1 MKKILFVEDEAVLQ
15 KTLTEILK
23 NEGYKVVNAL
33 DGESGL
39 RLAKSQKP
47 DLVLLDIVLPRLQGL
62 EVLKAIKDDPE
73 TKDIPVIILT
83 NLESS
88 QEIEKALAFGATT
101 YLLKTQYTLPEITE
115 KIKSA
120 IGE

>member
-1 MKKILFVEDEAVLQ
+1 MKTILFVEDEAVLQ
-15 KTLTEILK
+15 KTFTEILK
-23 NEGYKVVNAL
+23 NEGYKAINAL

-62 EVLKAIKDDPE
+62 EVLRALKDDSE

-88 QEIEKALAFGATT
+88 QEIEKALALGATT